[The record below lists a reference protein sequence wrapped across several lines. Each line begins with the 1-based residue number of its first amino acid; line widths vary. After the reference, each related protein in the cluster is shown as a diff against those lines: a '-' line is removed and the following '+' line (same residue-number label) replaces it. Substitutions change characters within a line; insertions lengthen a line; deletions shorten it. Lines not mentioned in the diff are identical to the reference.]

1 VENDWCEIR
10 AAVPESAQYL
20 VNPYCHTESPFQTS
34 FRGLASYTIPRLDVL
49 VSTVYQDKIN
59 VGTDQITS
67 LAANYILTAADQA
80 AAAAQIGRP
89 LTIGAPITVNLIAPG
104 NLYADRVRQLDVS
117 TKKIFRFGGQRLTA
131 GLDMLNLL
139 NNNVTL
145 AFNQTYS
152 PTTTG
157 WLTPTTYMNPRVF
170 RLSGEFTW

>member
-1 VENDWCEIR
+1 
-10 AAVPESAQYL
+10 
-20 VNPYCHTESPFQTS
+20 
-34 FRGLASYTIPRLDVL
+34 LASYTIPRIDLL

-59 VGTDQITS
+59 VATDQITS

-104 NLYADRVRQLDVS
+104 EVYGDRVRQLDVS
-117 TKKIFRFGGQRLTA
+117 VKKILRFGGRRLTA
-131 GLDMLNLL
+131 GVDMLNLL

-145 AFNQTYS
+145 AFNQTYV

-170 RLSGEFTW
+170 RINGEFAW